1 MKTRFFALTYSNHDW
16 SVCHLRRKLNDDR
29 VPARSRLRL
38 KYYLGGLASAFTDK
52 ILEGW
57 NERLV
62 SRLCVQNIPSFT
74 AKLMNGSAFPRK
86 KHTEFHVPCQE
97 CIFGHGV
104 HNFARDAAFFPAH
117 LVTINNSSSHQ
128 HGVSP
133 VIPCLF
139 YSLLGLQCSNV
150 WTV

>member
-16 SVCHLRRKLNDDR
+16 SVCHLSRKLNDDR
-29 VPARSRLRL
+29 VPSRSTLRL

-86 KHTEFHVPCQE
+86 KHTEFHVPCQV
-97 CIFGHGV
+97 CIFGHGAR
-104 HNFARDAAFFPAH
+104 NFARDAAFFSRTPGNYQQF
-117 LVTINNSSSHQ
+117 LL
-128 HGVSP
+128 SP
-133 VIPCLF
+133 WCIPGH
-139 YSLLGLQCSNV
+139 SLLVLLLAWASMF
-150 WTV
+150 